1 MGRPVRPRGLPA
13 EAMMRAEAANV
24 KMSVPVPK
32 QSREIR
38 PMAPPAPVVPKA
50 TRAPVVPAK
59 PGLTTKQLAVPKLP
73 AAKAKS
79 GPPKAAKPPKATR
92 VAKYP
97 KHYTIVNH
105 LSDSWLHMLVW
116 LAYGLF

>member
-1 MGRPVRPRGLPA
+1 MARPGRPRLPA
-13 EAMMRAEAANV
+13 EAMMKAEAANA
-24 KMSVPVPK
+24 KMTVPVPK
-32 QSREIR
+32 QSRAFR
-38 PMAPPAPVVPKA
+38 PTAPPAPVVPKV
-50 TRAPVVPAK
+50 RVPVVPAK
-59 PGLTTKQLAVPKLP
+59 PGLTAKQLAVPKVP

-79 GPPKAAKPPKATR
+79 GPPKAGKPPKATK